1 MTQYGSDSA
10 IFRVYNQVN
19 SVVLGNIYT
28 NGIDNA
34 LTGIQPVVRQDCVG
48 AQQQWPKRR
57 SGNDDLGRGDD
68 ANWRDGNSFTL
79 AAI

>member
-48 AQQQWPKRR
+48 AQQQ
-57 SGNDDLGRGDD
+57 
-68 ANWRDGNSFTL
+68 
-79 AAI
+79 